1 MSAEQSTADAPAATR
16 RTELDDLEA
25 IQKFQD
31 EQNAARPWI
40 GPREPI
46 ASLEDEFRNGSQAF
60 VRKARWLARR
70 FASLHRTRGDG
81 DCFYRS
87 LAFQLVYALLNSNDP
102 QLCQRVQ
109 SHLSRGIDI
118 LEQVGYDRSV
128 TEDFWEPLRDLLSRL
143 PGCTP
148 TVQTAPPLN
157 DDLLVAAFND
167 PEITNATVVFLRLA
181 LSAWLK
187 LNADKFSVFLF
198 ALDSSAGTGEPP
210 TMDEFCSQEVEPV
223 GKEADHLQIAALC
236 DFLHI
241 SLDVAYFSRS
251 DPAFAALDN
260 DDNDNPPVASA
271 EDVLPVDIVEFRIE
285 KEASERLPGAEG
297 PLGFV
302 HVGTLLYRPG
312 HYDVLLA
319 Q

>member
-1 MSAEQSTADAPAATR
+1 MSTEPQQQEAQQPQ
-16 RTELDDLEA
+16 RTELDELEA
-25 IQKFQD
+25 IQRFQD
-31 EQNAARPWI
+31 EQNASRPFI
-40 GPREPI
+40 APLEPI
-46 ASLEDEFRNGSQAF
+46 SSLEDEFKNGSQSF
-60 VRKARWLARR
+60 VRKARWLGQR
-70 FASLHRTRGDG
+70 FKHLHRTRGDG

-87 LAFQLVYALLNSNDP
+87 LAFQLVFSLLQSNDA
-102 QLCQRVQ
+102 QLCQRMYA
-109 SHLSRGIDI
+109 HLSNALNI

-148 TVQTAPPLN
+148 AVQAPPL
-157 DDLLVAAFND
+157 DTDSLVLAFND
-167 PEITNATVVFLRLA
+167 AETTNSIVVFLRLS

-198 ALDSSAGTGEPP
+198 ALDSASGSGEPP

-236 DFLHI
+236 DFLQV

-251 DPAFAALDN
+251 DPAFA
-260 DDNDNPPVASA
+260 
-271 EDVLPVDIVEFRIE
+271 LPDEPGAGGANGSNQMQEVDIVEFRIE
-285 KEASERLPGAEG
+285 KDASERLPGAET
-297 PLGFV
+297 PRGFL
-302 HVGTLLYRPG
+302 HIGTLLFRPG
-312 HYDVLLA
+312 HYDILLV